1 MKHRKSHSTEA
12 AAAKAGFSARS
23 GYRIQQDPTLPS
35 QKKAPRGRRR
45 PDPLAGIFDEEVV
58 PMLEGDPDIRAVGVF
73 EELMRRHPDLDP
85 GIRRTLERR
94 IRDWRARHG
103 PDREVIFRQT
113 HTPGRI
119 GLSDFT
125 SMNALGVTVAG
136 QPLDHRLYHF
146 RLPWSGFR
154 HAEVVLGGESF
165 TALATGLQAALW
177 SLGGAPGEHRTDSLS
192 AGFRNRC
199 KDDAEDMTE
208 RYRLLCRHYGMVPSR
223 NNRGVAHENGAIESA
238 HGHLKREIADALAL
252 RGSKDF
258 ADIDAYRAF
267 VAEVVGRGNA
277 RRSGRIKAERET
289 LKDLPPMRT
298 TDYEETSVDVTS
310 SSGFILKRVFYTV
323 PSRLIGHRLGVRLY
337 DDRLELHVGAI
348 HHLTLPRK
356 HKGAST
362 KPVHVVNYRH
372 VIHSLKT
379 KPMALMNLTYRDEL
393 FPREAYRRC
402 FEAALSKAGERA
414 ACRLTVRLLALAH
427 EESCEAA
434 LAAEID
440 VCLAAGKLPDLD
452 RLKVRFAPE
461 PGAMP
466 EVCVIRAPLA
476 GYGDLLRMGGAS

>member
-1 MKHRKSHSTEA
+1 M
-12 AAAKAGFSARS
+12 
-23 GYRIQQDPTLPS
+23 
-35 QKKAPRGRRR
+35 
-45 PDPLAGIFDEEVV
+45 
-58 PMLEGDPDIRAVGVF
+58 
-73 EELMRRHPDLDP
+73 
-85 GIRRTLERR
+85 
-94 IRDWRARHG
+94 
-103 PDREVIFRQT
+103 IFRQT
-113 HTPGRI
+113 HTPGRL

-125 SMNALGVTVAG
+125 HMNALGVTVAG
-136 QPLDHRLYHF
+136 QPLDHMLYHF

-208 RYRLLCRHYGMVPSR
+208 RYRLLCRHYGMDPSR
-223 NNRGVAHENGAIESA
+223 NNRGVAHENGAIESP

-252 RGSKDF
+252 RGSADF
-258 ADIDAYRAF
+258 ADVAAYRAF
-267 VAEVVGRGNA
+267 IAGIVGRGNA

-323 PSRLIGHRLGVRLY
+323 PSRLIGQRLGVRLY
-337 DDRLELHVGAI
+337 DDRLELHVGAV

-356 HKGAST
+356 HKGASA
-362 KPVHVVNYRH
+362 KAVHVVNYRH

-402 FEAALSKAGERA
+402 FEAALAKVGERA

-427 EESCEAA
+427 EENCEAA

-440 VCLAAGKLPDLD
+440 GRLAAGELPE
-452 RLKVRFAPE
+452 RRQSF
-461 PGAMP
+461 
-466 EVCVIRAPLA
+466 
-476 GYGDLLRMGGAS
+476 